1 MKPGELVFS
10 VHAIRRMAERDIS
23 VPDIR
28 AVLETGEIIASYP
41 DDQPHASKLVLGRV
55 RGRPLHV
62 VAAEDLEGERTYIV
76 TVYEPDEAQWDSMF
90 RRRLGR

>member
-1 MKPGELVFS
+1 MEPGELVFS

-23 VPDIR
+23 VSDVRI
-28 AVLETGEIIASYP
+28 VLESGDVIESYP
-41 DDQPHASKLVLGRV
+41 DDQPFPSKLVLGRA

-62 VAAEDLEGERTYIV
+62 VAAEDAGGGRTYVV

-90 RRRLGR
+90 RWRRGR

>member
-23 VPDIR
+23 VPDVR
-28 AVLETGEIIASYP
+28 SVLDSGEIIESYP
-41 DDQPHASKLVLGRV
+41 DDQPHRSMLVLGRV
-55 RGRPLHV
+55 NGRPLHV
-62 VAAEDLEGERTYIV
+62 VAAEESDGARIYIV

-90 RRRLGR
+90 RRRVKR